1 MRIIVNF
8 KEIFMKNK
16 VKRSASQL
24 VLASIIL
31 LLIIFVYSARKTITV
46 IIDGKEKKIVTYQ
59 KTVGEAL
66 KKEHIELGLKDKID
80 KDLKTNLSK
89 NDTINIRKAVDV
101 KLFADNK
108 ELSIKSAE
116 QDVRSLLDAE
126 KIVLKAEDKISPSL
140 ETKLS
145 KGMDV
150 KIIRVATKTI
160 SSSAPIAFNTIVK
173 NDNDLLKSRKK
184 VLQQGSTG
192 EKQIT
197 TNVVYENGKEVSR
210 KVIKEVVVKK
220 PKDKI
225 IAQGTLTPMYAS
237 RGTAS
242 FANSNVIRA
251 KATAYWAV
259 NGVGSTYTASG
270 RKAVRNPNGYS
281 TVAVDPRVIPL
292 GTKLYIEGYGYA
304 IAADEGTGVKGNFVD
319 VFFDTYK
326 EACNWGLKY
335 VNVYIVK

>member
-1 MRIIVNF
+1 
-8 KEIFMKNK
+8 MKNK